1 MHPITESVEFS
12 GDWSLSGAEDARKIA
27 GTLSWSSQRASLEL
41 HDAFTPLQG
50 AFYGDEVRSY
60 PAVFG
65 TTISS
70 QYVTVLEA
78 SGVPKGINFGPAGI
92 KQHERVV
99 SSLVIV
105 GAHVSSDTL
114 YSEIRVRIPG
124 LQIWIGRSGIRQ
136 TLISK
141 TEDSPAGMIYQIDG
155 LPEEMV
161 EVPNLP
167 ATLGWGVDKNFS
179 GDLVS
184 EISVKSSA
192 CLRIQ
197 PRQPQSLD
205 WYFDQVGK
213 ATTLLAFMAGSPMSP
228 DHITGK
234 VEGSGNAVEVLVA
247 LRDAKYCEHKN
258 GSDFYMLRN
267 DMGADLGTVFM
278 KWFQLYDTFAAPS
291 QLALSVLNSKD
302 LWLHVEF
309 LTLMQALEGFHR
321 ATMPGLYTT
330 EPEYETIRKTLSNA
344 IPNTVS
350 PDHKDALK
358 ARIKYGNE
366 ISLRKRLDALVKRL
380 PIVLRQYILGDD
392 GLVPKRWVDTRNYYT
407 HWDEASRESV
417 LDGIGMH
424 RAGVRMK
431 HLLRALYLDLVGIP
445 HSAIIKSLGNAC
457 GESQYLIQLN
467 GIAHR
472 KKNPGSQ
479 AGAIMHISVSNAEN
493 SDESAS

>member
-27 GTLSWSSQRASLEL
+27 GTLSWSSQRASLGL

-70 QYVTVLEA
+70 QYVTILEA

-141 TEDSPAGMIYQIDG
+141 TEHSPAGMIYQIDG

-161 EVPNLP
+161 AVPNLP

-197 PRQPQSLD
+197 PRQPQRLD

-228 DHITGK
+228 DHIK
-234 VEGSGNAVEVLVA
+234 AKAADSNLEVEVLVA
-247 LRDAKYCEHKN
+247 LRDAKYCEHKS
-258 GSDFYMLRN
+258 GSNFYMLRN
-267 DMGADLGTVFM
+267 DMGADLGAVIM
-278 KWFQLYDTFAAPS
+278 KWFELYDTFSAPS
-291 QLALSVLNSKD
+291 QLALSVLSSKD
-302 LWLHVEF
+302 LWMHVEF

-321 ATMPGLYTT
+321 AIMPGLYTS
-330 EPEYETIRKTLSNA
+330 ESEYEAIRKTLSNA
-344 IPNTVS
+344 IPNTVK

-366 ISLRKRLDALVKRL
+366 ISLRKRLDMLVKRL
-380 PIVLRQYILGDD
+380 PIELRQNILGND
-392 GLVPKRWVDTRNYYT
+392 GSVPKSWVDTRNYYT

-445 HSAIIKSLGNAC
+445 HSSIIKSLGNAC
-457 GESQYLIQLN
+457 SESQYLIQLN
-467 GIAHR
+467 GIEHR

-479 AGAIMHISVSNAEN
+479 AGAFMHISIGNAGN
-493 SDESAS
+493 PDESAS

>member
-1 MHPITESVEFS
+1 MHPITEAVEFI
-12 GDWSLSGAEDARKIA
+12 GDWFLPNSENSKKIA
-27 GTLSWSSQRASLEL
+27 GTLSWSPQRASLDL
-41 HDAFTPLQG
+41 HDAFAPLNG
-50 AFYGDEVRSY
+50 TVCGDEFQSY
-60 PAVFG
+60 PIVYG
-65 TTISS
+65 TTINCKFI
-70 QYVTVLEA
+70 TMLEA
-78 SGVPKGINFGPAGI
+78 TGGAKGFSFGPAGI
-92 KQHERVV
+92 NQTEKVA
-99 SSLVIV
+99 SSLVVV
-105 GAHVSSDTL
+105 GGHVTPETH
-114 YSEIRVRIPG
+114 YKEIRVRIPG
-124 LQIWIGRSGIRQ
+124 LQIWIGRRGIQQ
-136 TLISK
+136 TFLHK
-141 TEDSPAGMIYQIDG
+141 TEHSSNGVVYQIDS
-155 LPEEMV
+155 LPEETM
-161 EVPNLP
+161 EVPSLP
-167 ATLGWGVDKNFS
+167 ATLGWGIDRRFS
-179 GDLVS
+179 GDLIS
-184 EISVKSSA
+184 EISVRSAA

-197 PRQPQSLD
+197 PVQPQKLD
-205 WYFDQVGK
+205 WYFEQIGK

-228 DHITGK
+228 DHITAK
-234 VEGSGNAVEVLVA
+234 VADYDLEVEVLVA
-247 LRDAKYCEHKN
+247 LCDAKYCEHMS
-258 GSDFYMLRN
+258 GSNFYMLRN
-267 DMGADLGTVFM
+267 DMGADLGAVFM
-278 KWFQLYDTFAAPS
+278 KWFELYDTFAAPS

-330 EPEYETIRKTLSNA
+330 EPEYETIQKTLSNA

-350 PDHKDALK
+350 SDHKDALK

-380 PIVLRQYILGDD
+380 PIELRQNILGND
-392 GLVPKRWVDTRNYYT
+392 GSVPKSWVDTRNYYT
-407 HWDEASRESV
+407 HWDETSRESV

-467 GIAHR
+467 GIEHR